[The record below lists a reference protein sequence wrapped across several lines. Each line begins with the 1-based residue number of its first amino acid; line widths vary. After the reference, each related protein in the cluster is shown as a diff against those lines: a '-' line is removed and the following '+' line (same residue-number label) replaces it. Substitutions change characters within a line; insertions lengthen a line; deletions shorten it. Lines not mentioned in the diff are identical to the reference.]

1 MPATSPG
8 PPLERLTS
16 YRSSRIPIPRSIDM
30 RRQLITR
37 LAAGVLLLAGLTA
50 GSVPAFAGTSAPAFK
65 IAWTPC
71 EGAPTVQCGTL
82 QVPLDWSRP
91 NGQRVPVAVARH
103 PAESPAARIGTLFF
117 NPGGPGDGAAKYIV
131 GAENY
136 FSPTLRARFDLVAM
150 DPRGMGNSVQVRC
163 GVDFFIPESTLFPRS
178 EEQFQQMVRHNREFG
193 QSCLQQTGA
202 LMRNIDTAVVAR
214 DHEALR
220 IALGVDKVSWLGVSY
235 GAQLAANY
243 ANEFPR
249 HTRAMVIDAALDH
262 SQAET
267 PQAIDEI
274 MSVEDGFNRFARW
287 CDTAPDCALRGQDVA
302 SVFDALVAR
311 ADAHH
316 IPVEGSLRPDTG
328 EYIRMGTKSGLAAK
342 DPVAIAPG
350 TTWPN
355 LSQML
360 AAALAGDASPFMLFP
375 AGVPQDGLGAISANA
390 CTDYVPQVETWAE
403 MQQRMQLGRQLAPHM
418 QGASDTWRVNGCI
431 GWPVKATNPPR
442 ALDVRGVPTLL
453 VHAVHD
459 PQDPYRWTHN
469 LAAQIHGSDLLT
481 RTGDGHTS
489 YYSSPCSRA
498 AMDDYLVRPQAP
510 ADRVCDE

>member
-1 MPATSPG
+1 
-8 PPLERLTS
+8 
-16 YRSSRIPIPRSIDM
+16 M
-30 RRQLITR
+30 RHQTITR
-37 LAAGVLLLAGLTA
+37 LAAGVLLLAGLSA
-50 GSVPAFAGTSAPAFK
+50 GSVPAFAGSTSTPTFK
-65 IAWTPC
+65 VDWTPC
-71 EGAPTVQCGTL
+71 TGAPTVQCGTL
-82 QVPLDWSRP
+82 QVPLDWSKP
-91 NGQRVPVAVARH
+91 NGQRVPVAVARR
-103 PAESPAARIGTLFF
+103 PADNPAARIGTLFY
-117 NPGGPGDGAAKYIV
+117 NPGGPGDGAARYVV

-136 FSPTLRARFDLVAM
+136 FSATLRARFDLVAM

-178 EEQFQQMVRHNREFG
+178 EEQFQRMVRHNREFG

-220 IALGVDKVSWLGVSY
+220 IALNVDKVSWLGVSY

-249 HTRAMVIDAALDH
+249 HTRALVIDAALDH
-262 SQAET
+262 GQAET
-267 PQAIDEI
+267 AQATDEI

-311 ADAHH
+311 ADAHP
-316 IPVEGSLRPDTG
+316 IPVEGSLRPVTG
-328 EYIRMGTKSGLAAK
+328 EDIRMGTKSGLAAK

-355 LSQML
+355 LSQQL
-360 AAALAGDASPFMLFP
+360 AAALAGDASAFMLFP

-403 MQQRMQLGRQLAPHM
+403 MQQRMQLGKQLAPHM

-442 ALDVRGVPTLL
+442 ALDVRGIPTLL

-459 PQDPYRWTHN
+459 AQDPYRWTHN

>member
-1 MPATSPG
+1 LSAPIATGTVGGVAIKPN
-8 PPLERLTS
+8 PEA
-16 YRSSRIPIPRSIDM
+16 RSIDM
-30 RRQLITR
+30 RHQTITR
-37 LAAGVLLLAGLTA
+37 LAAGVLLLAGLSA
-50 GSVPAFAGTSAPAFK
+50 GSVPAVAGTSAGAFK
-65 IAWTPC
+65 VEWQPC
-71 EGAPTVQCGTL
+71 PDDQTVQCGTL
-82 QVPLDWSRP
+82 QVPLDWSKP
-91 NGQRVPVAVARH
+91 KGERVPIAVARR
-103 PAESPAARIGTLFF
+103 PADDPAARIGTLFY
-117 NPGGPGDGAAKYIV
+117 NPGGPGDPAARYIV
-131 GAENY
+131 AADTF

-163 GVDFFIPESTLFPRS
+163 GVDFFTPDTTLFPRS
-178 EEQFQQMVRHNREFG
+178 EEQFQLMVRHNREFG

-202 LMRNIDTAVVAR
+202 LMRNMDTRTVAR

-220 IALGVDKVSWLGVSY
+220 IALDVDKVSWLGISY

-243 ANEFPR
+243 ADEFPR

-267 PQAIDEI
+267 AQATDEI

-287 CDTAPDCALRGQDVA
+287 CDTAPTCALRGQDVGA
-302 SVFDALVAR
+302 VFDALVAR
-311 ADAHH
+311 ADADP
-316 IPVEGSLRPDTG
+316 IPVEGALRPVTG
-328 EYIRMGTKSGLAAK
+328 EDIRMGTKSLLATK
-342 DPVAIAPG
+342 DPVVIAPG
-350 TTWPN
+350 STWAA
-355 LSQML
+355 LSQAL
-360 AAALAGDASPFMLFP
+360 AAALAGDASTFMSFP
-375 AGVPQDGLGAISANA
+375 AGVPQDGSGGIPANA
-390 CTDYVPQVETWAE
+390 CTDYVPQVDSWAE

-459 PQDPYRWTHN
+459 PQDPYRWTHQ

-510 ADRVCDE
+510 ADRVCNE